1 MRLMNR
7 IQSVRESKGLKQ
19 AELAQKAGISTV
31 TLSRYENSKRS
42 PQYDDLKKIAA
53 VLETSVAY
61 LMCEID
67 SENGQQTSTNIN
79 PEVNT
84 YESPLPGQC
93 DSKIS
98 IKRTPSKILRDIA
111 DLNDELTENAG
122 TFTEAEAHSAEVLLK
137 LCLEN
142 FAAGDAD
149 TRKEETAS

>member
-1 MRLMNR
+1 MNR

-67 SENGQQTSTNIN
+67 SENGQQSSTNMN

-84 YESPLPGQC
+84 HESTF
-93 DSKIS
+93 SEKIECKNS
-98 IKRTPSKILRDIA
+98 MKRSPSKILRDIA
-111 DLNDELTENAG
+111 DLNDELTETAG
-122 TFTEAEAHSAEVLLK
+122 TCTAADAHSAEVLLK

-142 FAAGDAD
+142 FAAGGAD
-149 TRKEETAS
+149 SPKQETA